1 MDIVIASPDGKSLKN
16 GTGIFLVM
24 EYVENDLAKLLRDT
38 TVELSEEHV
47 VTITYNLLCA
57 LNFLHS
63 AGVMHRDIKPANILI
78 DDLCQV
84 KLCDFGF
91 SRCMITDSKKS
102 KSSFVEI

>member
-1 MDIVIASPDGKSLKN
+1 
-16 GTGIFLVM
+16 M

-38 TVELSEEHV
+38 TVELIEEHV